1 MYLGFLFGFF
11 PQRKMKVSYWV
22 LKTTPTES
30 QKTFSYV
37 SQLFLTRWSFFLKN
51 RNTVLLSINCQN
63 ISFFTAHVYFWGCS
77 PAVGSGM
84 HWSLNTIS
92 RLQQE
97 NKQVQSTIDKYLYK
111 LLCKFQDKKK
121 NIITSY
127 SLTSCLISA
136 LFYSVI
142 PSLKPVTWQRIS
154 SKNVYVRDS
163 GGELTSPSRSLFKWW
178 IIFSIKNY
186 IF

>member
-121 NIITSY
+121 KNHYIIQSDIMFNISIILFSHPFTEASN
-127 SLTSCLISA
+127 LT
-136 LFYSVI
+136 
-142 PSLKPVTWQRIS
+142 
-154 SKNVYVRDS
+154 KNILQKCVC
-163 GGELTSPSRSLFKWW
+163 
-178 IIFSIKNY
+178 
-186 IF
+186 